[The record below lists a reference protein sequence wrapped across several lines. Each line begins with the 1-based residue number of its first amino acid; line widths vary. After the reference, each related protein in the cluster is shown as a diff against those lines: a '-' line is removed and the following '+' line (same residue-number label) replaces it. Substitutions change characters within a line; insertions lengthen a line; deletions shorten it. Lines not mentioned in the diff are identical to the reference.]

1 MTAPSR
7 GIVRRLLQAAG
18 PELPLAVAALACA
31 AAAAALTVAVP
42 RLLGA
47 ATDLV
52 LSAVSGHRQVDF
64 AATGRVLLTALAC
77 YLAAFLLTLVQQRTT
92 ATIAQR
98 LVFRLRERTQAKF
111 ARLPLAYFDGRQRG
125 DLLSRATNDVDNVG
139 QTLQQ
144 VLSVAVTALLTL
156 AGVLVMM
163 VWTSPLLALVSVIM
177 VPLSVVAARVV
188 GGRAQ
193 PRFAEQFAAT
203 GRLNAHVEETYTGH
217 ALVKVFGRRR
227 EAVREFGERN
237 DAVFRAGFRAQ
248 LLSSLIGPSMSLV
261 MNLNYV
267 LVAVIGGLRVAAGAL
282 SIGDVQAFVQYCLQF
297 GQPVNQVTSMSTLL
311 QSVLASA
318 GRIFEL
324 LDEDEEEPVADPVHL
339 PATATGR
346 VTFENVS
353 FRYVRDRPLIEDL
366 SLVAEPGQTVA
377 IVGPTGAG
385 KTTLINLL
393 MRFYDVTGG
402 RITVDGV
409 DIARV
414 PGQELRER
422 IGMVLQDTWL
432 RHGTIA
438 DNIAYGAGDV
448 PRERIVEV
456 ARATGVDHLV
466 RTLPDGYDTVVDDDG
481 EGLSA
486 GERQLVT
493 IARAFLA
500 DPPILVLDEAT
511 SALDTRTEVLVQRAM
526 TSLRA
531 GRTGFVIAHRLST
544 IRNADLILVMDEGRI
559 VEQGTHDE
567 LLAADGAYA
576 RLYRAQLPGA
586 RLPGAQL
593 SGAQLSG
600 AQLSGTRLSAAQAG
614 SVVPPI

>member
-1 MTAPSR
+1 MNPTTTTAPTTTEPA
-7 GIVRRLLQAAG
+7 GTAPGGTVPGEAAPGTARRMLRAAR
-18 PELPLAVAALACA
+18 PELPLALAALACA
-31 AAAAALTVAVP
+31 AGAVALTVAVP

-52 LSAVSGHRQVDF
+52 LAAVSGHRRVDF
-64 AATGRVLLTALAC
+64 AAVGRVLLTALAC
-77 YLAAFLLTLVQQRTT
+77 YLASFGLALAQQRMT
-92 ATIAQR
+92 ATVVQR
-98 LVFRLRERTQAKF
+98 LVFRLRERTQAKL

-125 DLLSRATNDVDNVG
+125 DVLSRATGDVDTVG

-144 VLSVAVTALLTL
+144 VLNVAVTALLTL
-156 AGVLVMM
+156 VGVLAMM
-163 VWTSPLLALVSVIM
+163 VWTSPLLALVSLVM
-177 VPLSVVAARVV
+177 VPSSVVLARLA
-188 GGRAQ
+188 GRRAQ
-193 PRFAEQFAAT
+193 PAFAEQFAAT
-203 GRLNAHVEETYTGH
+203 GRLNAHIEETYTGH
-217 ALVKVFGRRR
+217 ALVRVFGRRR
-227 EAVREFGERN
+227 QVLDEFGERN
-237 DAVFRAGFRAQ
+237 EAVFRAGFRAQ
-248 LLSSLIGPSMSLV
+248 VLSSLIGPAMSLV
-261 MNLNYV
+261 MNLNFV

-282 SIGDVQAFVQYCLQF
+282 SVGDVQAFIQYCFQF

-318 GRIFEL
+318 RRVFEL
-324 LDEDEEEPVADPVHL
+324 LDEDEEEPVRDPVHL
-339 PATATGR
+339 PATTTGR
-346 VTFENVS
+346 VAFEDVS
-353 FRYVRDRPLIEDL
+353 FRYAPDRPLIEGL

-409 DIARV
+409 DVSRV
-414 PGQELRER
+414 PKEELRAR

-438 DNIAYGAGDV
+438 ENIAYGAGDV

-456 ARATGVDHLV
+456 AKATGVDHLV
-466 RTLPDGYDTVVDDDG
+466 RTLPDGYDTVVDDEG

-493 IARAFLA
+493 IARAFLT

-567 LLAADGAYA
+567 LLAASGAYA
-576 RLYRAQLPGA
+576 RLH
-586 RLPGAQL
+586 
-593 SGAQLSG
+593 
-600 AQLSGTRLSAAQAG
+600 AAQAA
-614 SVVPPI
+614 SPAAL

>member
-1 MTAPSR
+1 MTAPKH
-7 GIVRRLLQAAG
+7 GTVRRLLETAR
-18 PELPLAVAALACA
+18 PELPLAVAALVCA
-31 AAAAALTVAVP
+31 AVAVALTVAVP

-52 LSAVSGHRQVDF
+52 LSAVSGHRRVDF
-64 AATGRVLLTALAC
+64 AAIGGVLLGALAC
-77 YLAAFLLTLVQQRTT
+77 YLAAFLLSLAQQRTT
-92 ATIAQR
+92 ATVAQR
-98 LVFRLRERTQAKF
+98 LVFRLRERTQAKL

-125 DLLSRATNDVDNVG
+125 DVLSRVTNDVDNVG

-156 AGVLVMM
+156 VGVLAMM
-163 VWTSPLLALVSVIM
+163 VLTSPLLALVSLVM
-177 VPLSVVAARVV
+177 VPLSVVAARAV
-188 GGRAQ
+188 GRRAQ

-203 GRLNAHVEETYTGH
+203 GRLNAHIEETYTGH
-217 ALVKVFGRRR
+217 ALVRVFGRRR
-227 EAVREFGERN
+227 QAVREFGERN

-282 SIGDVQAFVQYCLQF
+282 SVGDVQAFIQYCLQF

-311 QSVLASA
+311 QSVVASA

-324 LDEDEEEPVADPVHL
+324 LDEDEEEPVRDPVRL
-339 PATATGR
+339 PAATSGR

-353 FRYVRDRPLIEDL
+353 FRYTPDRPLIEDL

-414 PGQELRER
+414 PRRELRAR

-448 PRERIVEV
+448 PRDRIVEV

-511 SALDTRTEVLVQRAM
+511 SALDTRTQVLVQRAM

-544 IRNADLILVMDEGRI
+544 VRNADLILVMDEGRI

-567 LLAADGAYA
+567 LLAAEGAYA
-576 RLYRAQLPGA
+576 RLYRAQLPG
-586 RLPGAQL
+586 GDGL
-593 SGAQLSG
+593 SGPRGAAGRRCSSG
-600 AQLSGTRLSAAQAG
+600 PWAGSSAARTG
-614 SVVPPI
+614 

>member
-7 GIVRRLLQAAG
+7 GTVRRLLETAR

-31 AAAAALTVAVP
+31 AAAVALTVAVP

-64 AATGRVLLTALAC
+64 AATGRVLLTALVC
-77 YLAAFLLTLVQQRTT
+77 YLAAFLLTLAQQRTT

-203 GRLNAHVEETYTGH
+203 GRLTAHVEETYTGH

-237 DAVFRAGFRAQ
+237 DAVFRSGFRAQ

-318 GRIFEL
+318 GRVFEL
-324 LDEDEEEPVADPVHL
+324 LDEDEEKEEEEPAAGPVRL

-353 FRYVRDRPLIEDL
+353 FRYVPDRPLIEDL

-414 PGQELRER
+414 PRQELRAR

-511 SALDTRTEVLVQRAM
+511 SALDSRTEVLVQRAM

-576 RLYRAQLPGA
+576 RLYRAQLPA
-586 RLPGAQL
+586 TQL
-593 SGAQLSG
+593 SGV
-600 AQLSGTRLSAAQAG
+600 QAG
-614 SVVPPI
+614 SVVLPS